1 MVPCSIATRYTEP
14 ILESKKILFQ
24 YDIWLFY
31 FSILHFHD
39 FSMVHGWSR
48 RVHVMDVQF
57 WIHSHWFWSM
67 IWDPSTV
74 FFYLFFQKVN
84 FFSTKIFTHC
94 IKSCFYYGPPQARFF
109 LLFLW
114 FFVDFPLKN
123 EAKLRKF
130 RPRVQKVYL
139 LASQKVNFLPF
150 WNPKG
155 KKVYPKR

>member
-1 MVPCSIATRYTEP
+1 MHFPPPPVPHSVNIRRDRLP
-14 ILESKKILFQ
+14 NRRNKRR
-24 YDIWLFY
+24 
-31 FSILHFHD
+31 
-39 FSMVHGWSR
+39 SR
-48 RVHVMDVQF
+48 FDQIQVG
-57 WIHSHWFWSM
+57 
-67 IWDPSTV
+67 STV
-74 FFYLFFQKVN
+74 RLVFRKNHSKSLMFFVGREGDRRGESGEGEERGGGSISVFYLFFQKVN

-94 IKSCFYYGPPQARFF
+94 IKSCFYYGPPQARNF

-150 WNPKG
+150 
-155 KKVYPKR
+155 